1 METNLILSSSPHIH
15 TRDSSRRIMLDVIIA
30 LLPAAIAGVIIF
42 GAKALGVIAACV
54 ITAVVSEALFNL
66 VVHKQQTVGD
76 LSAVVTGL
84 LLALNLSTNVAIWQC
99 VVGTAFAIVV
109 VKCLFGGLGKN
120 FANPAITGRVFML
133 LAFSTVAGGAKPAV
147 VELVSSATPLELLA
161 AFTALP
167 EADTEWCAILPRVW
181 RDRDEAEL
189 RRWLDHAKALGV
201 TAVLAGNIGHLSLV
215 RDTGLAVY
223 GDYGLNVFNGRALD
237 YLRKKG
243 LSSACLSFELRFAQ
257 LRDLPKCLPA
267 EAIVYGR
274 LPLMITENCL
284 IENAG
289 ACRCDRPNFL
299 TDRTGAAFPL
309 LPAYGHRTEIQNSR
323 VLWLADRPEYRR
335 LGLAYARLRFTT
347 ETPEECVRVFRDY
360 LAGAAASGEFT
371 RGLYERGVE

>member
-99 VVGTAFAIVV
+99 VVGSVFAIVV
-109 VKCLFGGLGKN
+109 VKCLFGGIGKN

-161 AFTALP
+161 QGAEDAPSLMELFLGLHGGAIGETCCLALLLGFAWLLFRRVIKWHVPVIFIGTVFVLYLVFTGSFQMALAEILAGGLFIGAIFMATDYVTSPITLKGKMVFALGCGLVTFIIRYFCAYPEGVSFSILAMNILTPYIEKFTANTP
-167 EADTEWCAILPRVW
+167 
-181 RDRDEAEL
+181 
-189 RRWLDHAKALGV
+189 LG
-201 TAVLAGNIGHLSLV
+201 GSK
-215 RDTGLAVY
+215 
-223 GDYGLNVFNGRALD
+223 NG
-237 YLRKKG
+237 
-243 LSSACLSFELRFAQ
+243 
-257 LRDLPKCLPA
+257 
-267 EAIVYGR
+267 
-274 LPLMITENCL
+274 
-284 IENAG
+284 
-289 ACRCDRPNFL
+289 
-299 TDRTGAAFPL
+299 
-309 LPAYGHRTEIQNSR
+309 
-323 VLWLADRPEYRR
+323 
-335 LGLAYARLRFTT
+335 
-347 ETPEECVRVFRDY
+347 
-360 LAGAAASGEFT
+360 
-371 RGLYERGVE
+371 

>member
-161 AFTALP
+161 QGSENAPGLMELFLGLHGGAIGETCCLALLLGFAWLLFRRVIKWHVPVIFIGTVFVLYLVFTGSFQMALAEILAGGLFIGAIFMATDYVTSPITLKGKMAFALGCGLVTFIIRYFCAYPEGVSFSILAMNILTPYIEKFTANTP
-167 EADTEWCAILPRVW
+167 
-181 RDRDEAEL
+181 
-189 RRWLDHAKALGV
+189 LG
-201 TAVLAGNIGHLSLV
+201 GSK
-215 RDTGLAVY
+215 
-223 GDYGLNVFNGRALD
+223 NG
-237 YLRKKG
+237 
-243 LSSACLSFELRFAQ
+243 
-257 LRDLPKCLPA
+257 
-267 EAIVYGR
+267 
-274 LPLMITENCL
+274 
-284 IENAG
+284 
-289 ACRCDRPNFL
+289 
-299 TDRTGAAFPL
+299 
-309 LPAYGHRTEIQNSR
+309 
-323 VLWLADRPEYRR
+323 
-335 LGLAYARLRFTT
+335 
-347 ETPEECVRVFRDY
+347 
-360 LAGAAASGEFT
+360 
-371 RGLYERGVE
+371 